1 MPSTHSGVGSEEEE
15 EERRW
20 EDVWGSERIPGSG
33 LQEPLLLRQGL
44 SYPKRLWDLP
54 SPALGLQVF
63 ATAPGFLKCGFFRN
77 QAQVFILAW
86 EGTI

>member
-1 MPSTHSGVGSEEEE
+1 MGIREN
-15 EERRW
+15 
-20 EDVWGSERIPGSG
+20 PGNV

-63 ATAPGFLKCGFFRN
+63 ATAPGFLKCVCFFFFLEIKLRSLSLHGKALPDCAAFPASN
-77 QAQVFILAW
+77 LDF
-86 EGTI
+86 